1 MKIALYKG
9 KRGGFA
15 GAFDAA
21 VRWWTRGPYSHVE
34 LVFSNGLSASSS
46 TRDGGVRFKR
56 IDFKP
61 EHWDFVELKVDE
73 EQGFDEEYAR
83 AFFEEREGLGYDY
96 FGLFGFIWRPGSG
109 VSRRWFCSEAV
120 AAALGYRDPWRFCP
134 NTLAAVIRAIV
145 RQ

>member
-1 MKIALYKG
+1 
-9 KRGGFA
+9 
-15 GAFDAA
+15 

-34 LVFSNGLSASSS
+34 LVFSNGLSASASA
-46 TRDGGVRFKR
+46 RDGGVRFKR